1 MNVGAVSLGWSGTSL
16 PDVFKQLSA
25 IGGACVEINGN
36 AQSHHDVDLH
46 DPNAPERVL
55 AWASDTGLAVRS
67 LSGYCDFAQ
76 TDTGV
81 LAEEVERL
89 LTYCRV
95 AARLNIS
102 IVRAFVGDVKP
113 GITLADVRGNIIAAF
128 KEATQEAQT
137 LGITLGIEN
146 HGRLINDGPVLAA
159 LVDEVG
165 ADNLGFTLDT
175 GNFAWAGHDLV
186 QVRTDFEAVL
196 PRVVNVHVKDG
207 NWVGEGFVFVPAG
220 EGELPLSWLLEAL
233 AARDYDGPVYSEYE
247 GSGDIVEGTRRS
259 IDFLKQAIV
268 SLT

>member
-25 IGGACVEINGN
+25 IGGECVEINGN
-36 AQSHHDVDLH
+36 AQRHHDTDLH
-46 DPNAPERVL
+46 DPTAPKRVL
-55 AWASDTGLAVRS
+55 NWASGAGLAVRS

-76 TDTGV
+76 TDAGV
-81 LAEEVERL
+81 LAEEVEQL

-95 AARLNIS
+95 AARLDVP

-113 GITLADVRGNIIAAF
+113 DITLSDVRDNIVAAF

-146 HGRLINDGPVLAA
+146 HGRLINDGPALAA

-175 GNFAWAGHDLV
+175 GNFAWAGHDLT
-186 QVRTDFEAVL
+186 QVRADFEAVL

-207 NWVGEGFVFVPAG
+207 RWVGEGFVFVPAG
-220 EGELPLSWLLEAL
+220 EGEMPLSWLLEAL
-233 AARDYDGPVYSEYE
+233 AARGYDGPVYSEYE

-259 IDFLKQAIV
+259 IEFLKKEMA